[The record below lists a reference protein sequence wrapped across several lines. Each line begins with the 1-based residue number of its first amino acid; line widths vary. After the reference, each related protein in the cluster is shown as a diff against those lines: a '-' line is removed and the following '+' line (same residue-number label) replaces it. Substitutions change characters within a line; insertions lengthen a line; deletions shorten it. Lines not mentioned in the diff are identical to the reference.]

1 MNKPM
6 CVSDY
11 FDGVY
16 QAHERFWWRDPARHS
31 TRPEDYPSSLLAQQ
45 TLRVLARAEVQ
56 GRALDFGAGEGSDAI
71 RLALLGYDVDAVE
84 LSVIGAE
91 KIRRFAREAEV
102 RSM

>member
-1 MNKPM
+1 M

-56 GRALDFGAGEGSDAI
+56 GRALDLGAVKDPMPSGWPCSATT
-71 RLALLGYDVDAVE
+71 
-84 LSVIGAE
+84 STPWN
-91 KIRRFAREAEV
+91 
-102 RSM
+102 